1 MLISSKAYPV
11 ISAFILCNTY
21 EILSDKADININI
34 NINIRKYKKLIISTD
49 VSDLI
54 WLQDNKENLHDI
66 CIILVVLNN
75 EMCIKIGKNIS
86 HVLYFNDSDTYEE
99 NLAKF
104 NNAVNNVV
112 IMESLTTQKICI
124 IGGCYRYG
132 VMTWFTKLEEYIR
145 NQTED
150 DDAGDDADEIEMF
163 IVKYEGYNYCVLSF
177 ILSDKI
183 SFDIIS
189 ETALRYNFKLVPG
202 VPKSNESMFPLHCPS
217 DSCYTVQNIISSE
230 ISDEKLAE
238 MLREEL
244 QSLLLK

>member
-1 MLISSKAYPV
+1 MLISSKAY
-11 ISAFILCNTY
+11 SATSKFILCNSY
-21 EILSDKADININI
+21 EILSDNVDL
-34 NINIRKYKKLIISTD
+34 RKYKKLIISTD

-66 CIILVVLNN
+66 CVILVVLNN

-86 HVLYFNDSDTYEE
+86 HVLYFNDSDTYEA

-150 DDAGDDADEIEMF
+150 DDDGIDADNADDGNDLEMF

-183 SFDIIS
+183 NFDIIS

-217 DSCYTVQNIISSE
+217 DSCYTVQNIIASE